1 MEAGADIDKAMYNG
15 CTPLHVASQQSHVE
29 VVRALLDGGADATL
43 ARNDGW
49 SPLMIAKERNYRGI
63 VALLEAAA

>member
-1 MEAGADIDKAMYNG
+1 MD
-15 CTPLHVASQQSHVE
+15 

-43 ARNDGW
+43 TMNIGTT
-49 SPLMIAKERNYRGI
+49 PLMIAKLRNHPEI